1 MATIAQIQ
9 AKIDLRLDGGD
20 NPVSSE
26 RELWELL
33 LSQQFIG
40 EVKWIKM
47 AGGSLS
53 TYFITTGGTK
63 GLGKTGTPYEGFAW
77 PNGNNGTTNDDG
89 FVSVA
94 YGDTYSTL
102 GDTGGE
108 PEHTLT
114 LSEMAENIKTVHKYA
129 VGSTGGGGS
138 GAQPWSPDNVNFGGD
153 DEPHNNMQPYVVEL
167 KIVRIA

>member
-9 AKIDLRLDGGD
+9 DKIDLRIDGGE
-20 NPVSSE
+20 NTVAAE

-47 AGGSLS
+47 ASGSLGS
-53 TYFITTGGTK
+53 YFILTGGTK
-63 GLGKTGTPYEGFAW
+63 GLGKVGTPYEGWAW
-77 PNGNNGTTNDDG
+77 CNGNNGTTNDDG
-89 FVSVA
+89 MVSIA

-102 GDTGGE
+102 PDTGGAE
-108 PEHTLT
+108 THTLT
-114 LSEMAENIKTVHKYA
+114 NDEMPSREIHPLTVGTTYSA
-129 VGSTGGGGS
+129 DIIRTNSATDGSS
-138 GAQPWSPDNVNFGGD
+138 AAADPFSI
-153 DEPHNNMQPYVVEL
+153 MQPYVVEL